1 MSIAAPERGLVFVQR
16 NPVTASL
23 QPQIDVFLSLGGK
36 VRELLHIGTR
46 IADVGN
52 PSQSQVC
59 FPSHVMVKAVQMFF
73 LEPWLMERLNL

>member
-1 MSIAAPERGLVFVQR
+1 M
-16 NPVTASL
+16 TASL
-23 QPQIDVFLSLGGK
+23 PATDRCVFVTG
-36 VRELLHIGTR
+36 REGEGATPILEPR